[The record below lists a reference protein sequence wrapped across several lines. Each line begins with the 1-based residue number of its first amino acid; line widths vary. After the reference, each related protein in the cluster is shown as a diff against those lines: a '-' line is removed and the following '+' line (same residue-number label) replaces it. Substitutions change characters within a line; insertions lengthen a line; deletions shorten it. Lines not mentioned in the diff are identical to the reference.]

1 MLPVGEA
8 ACTSRAARATGPFDA
23 YFRAGAARL
32 LPAEA
37 ALPPGTLGA
46 ARPHR
51 RSSYPGDVWRYAVD
65 AAGQRF
71 LIDDATKFGEAA
83 AVRVA
88 VPASALHLFPA

>member
-1 MLPVGEA
+1 MHLA
-8 ACTSRAARATGPFDA
+8 APRAEGKFDA

-37 ALPPGTLGA
+37 DLPTGMLGLPGRIA
-46 ARPHR
+46 S
-51 RSSYPGDVWRYAVD
+51 SSYPGDVWRYAVD

-71 LIDDATKFGEAA
+71 LIDDATEFGEAA
-83 AVRVA
+83 DVRVA